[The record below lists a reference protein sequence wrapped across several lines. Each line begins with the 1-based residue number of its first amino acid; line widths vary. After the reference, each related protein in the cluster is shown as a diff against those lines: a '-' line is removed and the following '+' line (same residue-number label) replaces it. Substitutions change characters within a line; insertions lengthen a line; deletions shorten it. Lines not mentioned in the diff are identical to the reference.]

1 MGGIW
6 SNRNQQLSELEMVLS
21 KHLAIE
27 RCAVIGISDK
37 KWGIAVKAV
46 CQLKAGETLTP
57 EEVSGFIGSRI
68 AGYKKTR
75 YAVFVEYLPEKE
87 GKVDRDKVKELYG

>member
-1 MGGIW
+1 
-6 SNRNQQLSELEMVLS
+6 MVLS

-46 CQLKAGETLTP
+46 CQLKAGETLTL

-68 AGYKKTR
+68 AGYKKPR